1 MGPAEKD
8 KVVFNKS
15 LGLYERMTS
24 SSERI
29 VKKLSKSPSPPERRR
44 SRSPKRSSRSPKRSS
59 SPRSPSRGKRRSSRS
74 PHGRKRSRSGDRR
87 DSRSPA
93 NKRAQKEYSNENKKD
108 GLQDL
113 ISDRE
118 KMQKEREKIA
128 KEKEQLLKGG
138 DLQSGL
144 MWNMDSLPIPVP
156 TRTSTS
162 ASGGGNTS
170 DGGNGSKNKGERK
183 EISMKVKNTGG
194 KVIESSKWEV
204 EDDEDEED
212 LIDKAMDSVQKMTN
226 SPGRDSQRAS
236 AGKGIAPQT
245 ASKILP
251 GAKNIQDIQ
260 KWMEKQK
267 KERLDQLKK
276 RNKW

>member
-1 MGPAEKD
+1 MG
-8 KVVFNKS
+8 
-15 LGLYERMTS
+15 
-24 SSERI
+24 
-29 VKKLSKSPSPPERRR
+29 
-44 SRSPKRSSRSPKRSS
+44 SR
-59 SPRSPSRGKRRSSRS
+59 
-74 PHGRKRSRSGDRR
+74 DRR

-113 ISDRE
+113 ISERE

-162 ASGGGNTS
+162 ASGSGNTS

-183 EISMKVKNTGG
+183 E
-194 KVIESSKWEV
+194 
-204 EDDEDEED
+204 
-212 LIDKAMDSVQKMTN
+212 
-226 SPGRDSQRAS
+226 
-236 AGKGIAPQT
+236 IAPQT

-267 KERLDQLKK
+267 KER
-276 RNKW
+276 

>member
-1 MGPAEKD
+1 
-8 KVVFNKS
+8 
-15 LGLYERMTS
+15 
-24 SSERI
+24 
-29 VKKLSKSPSPPERRR
+29 
-44 SRSPKRSSRSPKRSS
+44 
-59 SPRSPSRGKRRSSRS
+59 
-74 PHGRKRSRSGDRR
+74 
-87 DSRSPA
+87 
-93 NKRAQKEYSNENKKD
+93 
-108 GLQDL
+108 
-113 ISDRE
+113 
-118 KMQKEREKIA
+118 MQKEREKIA